1 MKKEKRMKN
10 MGSKKG
16 FTLMEVAMSLAIF
29 AAVLVLSVY
38 VLSASQQ
45 LSAQSRERLLALGAV
60 RSTVEAIKNTPLA
73 NIQAINTSPFIP
85 QELRNG
91 AITLNVNSDT
101 GNLAT
106 ATLATVT
113 ISIRWTG
120 PKNIP
125 QRLDI
130 TTMRS
135 RF

>member
-73 NIQAINTSPFIP
+73 NIQAINTAPFIP

>member
-1 MKKEKRMKN
+1 MKN

-73 NIQAINTSPFIP
+73 NIQAINTAPFIP

>member
-1 MKKEKRMKN
+1 MKN

-73 NIQAINTSPFIP
+73 NIQAINIAPFIP

>member
-1 MKKEKRMKN
+1 
-10 MGSKKG
+10 
-16 FTLMEVAMSLAIF
+16 MEVAISLAIF
-29 AAVLVLSVY
+29 SMVLVLSVH
-38 VLSASQQ
+38 VLSMAQQ
-45 LSAQSRERLLALGAV
+45 LSEQSRQRLLALTAT

-73 NIQAINTSPFIP
+73 NVQAINTAAFIP

-91 AITLNVNSDT
+91 AITLNINSDK

-106 ATLATVT
+106 ATLATIT
-113 ISIRWTG
+113 ITVQWTG
-120 PKNIP
+120 PNNLP

>member
-1 MKKEKRMKN
+1 MKKEKRTKN

-73 NIQAINTSPFIP
+73 NIQAINTAPFIP

>member
-1 MKKEKRMKN
+1 
-10 MGSKKG
+10 
-16 FTLMEVAMSLAIF
+16 MEVAMSLAIF

-73 NIQAINTSPFIP
+73 NIQAINTAPFIP